1 MTETADKK
9 NVDFLVIDNQE
20 SRLAETEGIIQ
31 QTGCKCIVTAKSAK
45 AAREILKK
53 NKVNFVITELAM
65 PCMDGIE
72 LLKLI
77 RRNPDFFEI
86 PVLLTLD
93 QTEEKK
99 VGYAREE
106 QIDGTL
112 VRPFSEEDLLGLIR
126 KIIVN
131 RKNRSPFEKDL
142 ICARLLL
149 LQRKYDEAI
158 ANSKKILQEDSS
170 PEAFYILSECYYRLR
185 DFSNAR
191 NYLQKVMQTNP
202 TSKSMHLFSKICRAE
217 NQCGDAVIHLADAS
231 RENPSNIDMQIDLAK
246 LHLSLGMEAVGD
258 KIFDDILQK
267 DPSDL
272 CKIKIGKAYLK
283 HDRLDRAGLFL
294 DKTVDP
300 IPETVSVFNSY
311 AKRLE
316 EEGKL
321 EESLKQYEKCLR
333 IVPDNVTCLTDI
345 GKINMK
351 LGNRKKARKIFTY
364 ISEKCPDNQK
374 AKEVLAYLDKTKSP
388 QPPEEDKSDQAE
400 E

>member
-1 MTETADKK
+1 MTETADKR
-9 NVDFLVIDNQE
+9 NIDFLIIDNQE

-77 RRNPDFFEI
+77 RRNPEFFEI

-93 QTEEKK
+93 QTEEEK
-99 VGYAREE
+99 VSYAQEE
-106 QIDGTL
+106 RIDGIL
-112 VRPFSEEDLLGLIR
+112 VRPFAAEELLALIR
-126 KIIVN
+126 KIIVS
-131 RKNRSPFEKDL
+131 RKNRSPFEKNL
-142 ICARLLL
+142 MNVRLLL
-149 LQRKYDEAI
+149 LHRKYDEAI
-158 ANSKKILQEDSS
+158 ARSKRILQEDSC

-185 DFSNAR
+185 DFVNAR
-191 NYLQKVMQTNP
+191 DYMKKVMRTDA

-311 AKRLE
+311 AKQLE

-333 IVPDNVTCLTDI
+333 IVPDNVTYLTNI
-345 GKINMK
+345 GKIHMK

-364 ISEKCPDNQK
+364 IMEKYPGNQK

-388 QPPEEDKSDQAE
+388 QPPEEEK
-400 E
+400 